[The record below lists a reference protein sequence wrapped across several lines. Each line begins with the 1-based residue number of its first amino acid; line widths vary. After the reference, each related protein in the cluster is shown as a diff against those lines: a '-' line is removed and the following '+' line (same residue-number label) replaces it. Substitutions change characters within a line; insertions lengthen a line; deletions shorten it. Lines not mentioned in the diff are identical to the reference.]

1 MAIVELHPVPKTI
14 ITETTAAPPTS
25 RIRPFFAA
33 LYKCKREGAWFKAL
47 DLLQEARVRG
57 LQFEVPLPSCLALA
71 SCASSKVGGSGPIGT
86 PLPRIRGQSKGG
98 HWRWSVNIL
107 RSMHQAC
114 LEANLFAW
122 SACVS
127 ACEKAQLREWAAWPV
142 GLEFLLRAEL
152 EGCSLDQVALSAAM
166 ACCEKARG
174 QWCRALDLFQ
184 DMPNSFVEAN
194 VVSLGAAV
202 SSCEKGLSWGPA
214 FELLGSAKRRGLQ
227 PNTIVVNAASSVCE
241 KFQTWEVALE
251 LLGPD
256 SSAVSFGATV
266 GSFEAGFWFW
276 SIQLLTQM
284 AQQTLQPL
292 VSTWNSALAS
302 SAAKWQCASELLG
315 QLPAPDALSLASAI
329 TALAGGVKSP
339 VSSEVP
345 LMILGRI
352 HKKLR
357 KFPGDHSGCDAEVIQ
372 AAGRVGHWHLALQ
385 SFLDAGEAAKHL
397 PMSRIAGIQRA
408 SLLWSQAAWSCEA
421 SWQPGAWPL
430 PEALAKSE
438 VLLPL

>member
-1 MAIVELHPVPKTI
+1 LVSCNASRMAIVELHPVPKTI

-227 PNTIVVNAASSVCE
+227 PNT
-241 KFQTWEVALE
+241 VALE

-292 VSTWNSALAS
+292 VSTWY
-302 SAAKWQCASELLG
+302 
-315 QLPAPDALSLASAI
+315 
-329 TALAGGVKSP
+329 
-339 VSSEVP
+339 
-345 LMILGRI
+345 
-352 HKKLR
+352 
-357 KFPGDHSGCDAEVIQ
+357 
-372 AAGRVGHWHLALQ
+372 
-385 SFLDAGEAAKHL
+385 
-397 PMSRIAGIQRA
+397 
-408 SLLWSQAAWSCEA
+408 
-421 SWQPGAWPL
+421 GA
-430 PEALAKSE
+430 
-438 VLLPL
+438 